1 MSTRHTFAFVDI
13 VGFTAYTAERGDVA
27 AARLAVGLGR
37 RVRALLP
44 EEGAEAVKSLG
55 DGVMIR
61 VDDPADALRLA
72 VRLTGE
78 QDGLPPVR
86 VGIETG
92 SAVAHDGDW
101 YGATVNRAARLCA
114 AARPGQVLVGA
125 DARAAAN
132 GVDVAFRRRRL
143 GRVRDLPRKAP
154 VYVAREPRPA
164 RRPILARPRIA
175 LEAGPE
181 GAAGSALSRAAAGRS
196 TSGSTLCPAAA
207 AAAMLARLRH
217 ARALACPKHATGRI
231 A

>member
-1 MSTRHTFAFVDI
+1 MSASHTFAFVDI

-37 RVRALLP
+37 RVRELLP

-72 VRLTGE
+72 VRLTRD

-92 SAVAHDGDW
+92 PAVAHDGDW

-114 AARPGQVLVGA
+114 AARPGQVLVGS
-125 DARAAAN
+125 DARTAAN
-132 GVDVAFRRRRL
+132 GADVAFRRRRL
-143 GRVRDLPRKAP
+143 GRVRDVPRGAP
-154 VYVAREPRPA
+154 VYVAREPRPS
-164 RRPILARPRIA
+164 RRLELPRSAGA
-175 LEAGPE
+175 LVPAAATGRNPAGP
-181 GAAGSALSRAAAGRS
+181 A
-196 TSGSTLCPAAA
+196 LCPAAA
-207 AAAMLARLRH
+207 AAGVFARLRH